1 MLITF
6 KSPAGGEVM
15 MFEKNA
21 RELVGVLG
29 KEGDAARGIV
39 TVEQLPAAIAALEI
53 AMEADHEKPAVLERH
68 SADDEEKR
76 DEVVGFYQ
84 RAVPLRE
91 LLERSL
97 KDKVPVTWGV

>member
-6 KSPAGGEVM
+6 KSPAGGDVV

-21 RELVGVLG
+21 RQLIGVLG
-29 KEGDAARGIV
+29 KDAEATQGVV
-39 TVEQLPAAIAALEI
+39 TVDQLPGAMAALDI
-53 AMEADHEKPAVLERH
+53 AMAADRETPRVQANP
-68 SADDEEKR
+68 DDE
-76 DEVVGFYQ
+76 DEEQPDGGVGFYQ